1 MKPIWRRID
10 SKWNISWKIIVSS
23 SSWTVRYQRRKWDE
37 PLDRLVSSPRRALAA
52 RKLPPRSHWPRDR
65 PLRSAPVSLAVM
77 RSLWKLRVV
86 EKKKKTRKQTLTE
99 REREREPYSFC
110 TCRYSVLPCSF
121 FLVWILIVLNNEW
134 MICVCLNCCYF
145 SSCTGFHWEGKRI
158 YCICWWE
165 MRTETIQHP
174 HSQRNL
180 VKSGGKNRQQRRVQR
195 VA

>member
-86 EKKKKTRKQTLTE
+86 EKKKNTKTDANRE
-99 REREREPYSFC
+99 RERERESHIH
-110 TCRYSVLPCSF
+110 SVHVVTLFYLVRFSWYGYWSCWIMSEWSVF
-121 FLVWILIVLNNEW
+121 VWIVVIFRVVLGFTEKENVYIVFVDGKWEPKR
-134 MICVCLNCCYF
+134 
-145 SSCTGFHWEGKRI
+145 SSTPTAR
-158 YCICWWE
+158 
-165 MRTETIQHP
+165 ET
-174 HSQRNL
+174 L
-180 VKSGGKNRQQRRVQR
+180 
-195 VA
+195 